1 MARKRFTPEQIVAIL
16 REGERGTD
24 RHGLFKKHAISEQ
37 TYYRWKRMY
46 GGIGVTQI
54 KKIKEL
60 EDQNR
65 RLKQLAGEQ
74 ALVIDAMKEYQ
85 KKRGW
90 L

>member
-1 MARKRFTPEQIVAIL
+1 MARKRFSAEQIVAIL
-16 REGERGTD
+16 REGERGVE
-24 RHGLFKKHAISEQ
+24 RQELFKKHAISEQ
-37 TYYRWKRMY
+37 TFYRWKKMY
-46 GGIGVTQI
+46 GGIGVTKI
-54 KKIKEL
+54 KRIKEL

-74 ALVIDAMKEYQ
+74 ALVIEAMKEYQ